1 MLAEYAHAS
10 AVAWRGG
17 EGRACEWIRS
27 CEPVLV
33 GSLVVGPE
41 HLAEEEDAAAAAT
54 YGLAHALVSVFAVV
68 DAWESGRG
76 WAQAFVQH

>member
-17 EGRACEWIRS
+17 EGRAYEWVRS
-27 CEPVLV
+27 CEPALV
-33 GSLVVGPE
+33 GSLVVDSE
-41 HLAEEEDAAAAAT
+41 HLAEEEEAAAAT
-54 YGLAHALVSVFAVV
+54 YGLAHAPVSVFAVV
-68 DAWESGRG
+68 DAWESVRG